1 LVNLFDKII
10 LTIESTSF
18 RISVLDN
25 YFAFVSMLLHFFV
38 RLNKWSSVILGLVH
52 SRYGVDF
59 EFEFASVEIWKHFFR
74 KILN

>member
-1 LVNLFDKII
+1 
-10 LTIESTSF
+10 
-18 RISVLDN
+18 
-25 YFAFVSMLLHFFV
+25 MLLHFFV